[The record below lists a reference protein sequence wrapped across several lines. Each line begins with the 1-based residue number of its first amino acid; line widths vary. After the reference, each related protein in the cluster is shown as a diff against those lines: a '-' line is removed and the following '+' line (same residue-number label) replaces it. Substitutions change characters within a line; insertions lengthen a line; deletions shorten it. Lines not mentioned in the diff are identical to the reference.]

1 MSRRSP
7 SPLASKP
14 TVSSDPFVGIEAKT
28 AAYPGARSW
37 SGGRFRIKGPEVFDA
52 HAYHVMSRTCGG
64 EIHFDDVEREA
75 LRRLIWKMSEFLG
88 IQVLTYCVMS
98 NHFHILASVPR
109 QALWLERFEGPGGE
123 DALLKHLATF
133 YSRIFMSQL
142 RDDLAEFRRLGLED
156 QAQARLNAFK
166 RRFCDLS
173 IWCKEIKERFGRWYN
188 KRHRRKGTLWMD
200 RFKSVLVEDGQALR
214 TMAAY
219 IDLNP
224 VRAKLVEDPKDYRW
238 CGYAEALA
246 GGRRARR
253 GLCRVMGVSGESWDK
268 AGPKQERSGSAMYRR
283 WLFHSG
289 KEKVPAANSRLRSRA
304 GVPQEIARQ
313 VIDDEK
319 GELPAGSL
327 LLQQV
332 RYFTH
337 GVVLGSRAWV
347 EQVFELNRHHFGPQ
361 RKSGARRLRGQ
372 ELFSLRNLSE
382 RYFL

>member
-1 MSRRSP
+1 
-7 SPLASKP
+7 
-14 TVSSDPFVGIEAKT
+14 
-28 AAYPGARSW
+28 
-37 SGGRFRIKGPEVFDA
+37 
-52 HAYHVMSRTCGG
+52 
-64 EIHFDDVEREA
+64 
-75 LRRLIWKMSEFLG
+75 
-88 IQVLTYCVMS
+88 
-98 NHFHILASVPR
+98 
-109 QALWLERFEGPGGE
+109 
-123 DALLKHLATF
+123 
-133 YSRIFMSQL
+133 
-142 RDDLAEFRRLGLED
+142 
-156 QAQARLNAFK
+156 
-166 RRFCDLS
+166 
-173 IWCKEIKERFGRWYN
+173 
-188 KRHRRKGTLWMD
+188 MD

-283 WLFHSG
+283 WLFHGG
-289 KEKVPAANSRLRSRA
+289 KEKVPAANSRSRSRA

-319 GELPAGSL
+319 GELPTGSS

-332 RYFTH
+332 RYFTY

-347 EQVFELNRHHFGPQ
+347 EQVFELNRHHFGPL

-372 ELFSLRNLSE
+372 ELFSLRNLS
-382 RYFL
+382 

>member
-1 MSRRSP
+1 MSRRRP

-14 TVSSDPFVGIEAKT
+14 KVSSDPFVGIEAKT
-28 AAYPGARSW
+28 AAYPGAKSW

-64 EIHFDDVEREA
+64 DIHFDDVEKEA

-123 DALLKHLATF
+123 EALLKHLATF
-133 YSRIFMSQL
+133 YSRLFMTQL
-142 RDDLAEFRRLGLED
+142 RDDLAEFRRLGMED
-156 QAQARLNAFK
+156 QAQARLDSFK

-188 KRHRRKGTLWMD
+188 KRHSRQGTLWMD

-224 VRAKLVEDPKDYRW
+224 VRAKLVNDPKDYRW
-238 CGYAEALA
+238 CGYAEALS

-253 GLCRVMGVSGESWDK
+253 GLCRVLGVSGESWDK
-268 AGPKQERSGSAMYRR
+268 ASPKQERSGRAMYRR

-289 KEKVPAANSRLRSRA
+289 KEKTAVEDRRRVVRSGIRHE
-304 GVPQEIARQ
+304 VVHRVVEEER
-313 VIDDEK
+313 
-319 GELPAGSL
+319 GELPAHTL
-327 LLQQV
+327 LNQRV
-332 RYFTH
+332 RHFTQ
-337 GVVLGSRAWV
+337 GVALGSRAWV
-347 EQVFELNRHHFGPQ
+347 EQVFELNRQRFGPR
-361 RKSGARRLRGQ
+361 RKSGARRLRGA
-372 ELFSLRNLSE
+372 ELFVLRDLS
-382 RYFL
+382 

>member
-1 MSRRSP
+1 MSRKRP
-7 SPLASKP
+7 SPLASKAA
-14 TVSSDPFVGIEAKT
+14 VSSDPFVGIEAKT
-28 AAYPGARSW
+28 ATYPGARSW
-37 SGGRFRIKGPEVFDA
+37 SGGRFRIKGLEVFDA

-64 EIHFDDVEREA
+64 DIHFDDVEKEA

-123 DALLKHLATF
+123 ETLLKHLATF
-133 YSRIFMSQL
+133 YSRIFMSRL
-142 RDDLAEFRRLGLED
+142 RNDLAEFRRLGMET
-156 QAQARLNAFK
+156 QAQARLDAFK

-188 KRHRRKGTLWMD
+188 KRHSRKGTLWMD

-224 VRAKLVEDPKDYRW
+224 VRAELVTDPKDYRW
-238 CGYAEALA
+238 CGYAEALS

-253 GLCRVMGVSGESWDK
+253 GLCRVLGVSGESWDK
-268 AGPKQERSGSAMYRR
+268 TSPKQERSGSAMYRR

-289 KEKVPAANSRLRSRA
+289 KEKTAVADRERLVRTGIRHEVA
-304 GVPQEIARQ
+304 HR
-313 VIDDEK
+313 VIEEER
-319 GELPAGSL
+319 GELPGETL
-327 LLQQV
+327 LHQRV
-332 RYFTH
+332 RHFTQ
-337 GVVLGSRAWV
+337 GLALGSKAWI
-347 EQVFELNRHHFGPQ
+347 ETVFDSNRDHFGPR
-361 RKSGARRLRGQ
+361 RKDGARRLKGA
-372 ELFSLRNLSE
+372 ELFALRCL
-382 RYFL
+382 RP